1 MIHQSTECVFGIN
14 LGLVVNIN
22 KTVNIMQ
29 CSLTEYLPDPP
40 EGVEPGLAELW
51 VVPEIEEV
59 VSLLPGGQLL
69 RLQPPL
75 PPLAVNVREQS
86 GRHSGDH
93 IIIIKVIII
102 IIIIT
107 HLRLTSTKGP
117 SVLRVPLPMNWS
129 AGLGLYTFGPSP
141 ILAAVGVPLK
151 HCQL

>member
-1 MIHQSTECVFGIN
+1 MLPESPSQS
-14 LGLVVNIN
+14 
-22 KTVNIMQ
+22 Q
-29 CSLTEYLPDPP
+29 SRSQSSLESLARCLPHPSD
-40 EGVEPGLAELW
+40 GVQPRLAELR

-86 GRHSGDH
+86 GRHSGDN

-102 IIIIT
+102 IIIIS

-151 HCQL
+151 HYQL

>member
-1 MIHQSTECVFGIN
+1 MN
-14 LGLVVNIN
+14 NN
-22 KTVNIMQ
+22 
-29 CSLTEYLPDPP
+29 EYLPDPP

-51 VVPEIEEV
+51 VVPEVEEV
-59 VSLLPGGQLL
+59 VSLLPGAQLL
-69 RLQPPL
+69 RLQPLL
-75 PPLAVNVREQS
+75 PPLAVNVREES
-86 GRHSGDH
+86 GCHSEDH

-102 IIIIT
+102 IIITT

>member
-1 MIHQSTECVFGIN
+1 MFGNN

-22 KTVNIMQ
+22 KTVNVMQ

-51 VVPEIEEV
+51 VVPEVEEV

-102 IIIIT
+102 ISSSS

-151 HCQL
+151 HCQV

>member
-1 MIHQSTECVFGIN
+1 
-14 LGLVVNIN
+14 
-22 KTVNIMQ
+22 MQ
-29 CSLTEYLPDPP
+29 CSLTEYLPNPP
-40 EGVEPGLAELW
+40 EGVEPGLAELR

-75 PPLAVNVREQS
+75 PPLAVNVREES
-86 GRHSGDH
+86 GRHSEDQ
-93 IIIIKVIII
+93 IIIDIIFVIL
-102 IIIIT
+102 T

-151 HCQL
+151 HCRV

>member
-1 MIHQSTECVFGIN
+1 M
-14 LGLVVNIN
+14 
-22 KTVNIMQ
+22 
-29 CSLTEYLPDPP
+29 TEYLPNPP

-51 VVPEIEEV
+51 VVPEVEEV

-102 IIIIT
+102 IKTIIII
-107 HLRLTSTKGP
+107 
-117 SVLRVPLPMNWS
+117 PMSWKLLS
-129 AGLGLYTFGPSP
+129 
-141 ILAAVGVPLK
+141 
-151 HCQL
+151 

>member
-1 MIHQSTECVFGIN
+1 MIHQSTECVFGNN

-22 KTVNIMQ
+22 KTVNVMQ
-29 CSLTEYLPDPP
+29 CSLTEYLPNPP
-40 EGVEPGLAELW
+40 EGVEPGLAELR

-75 PPLAVNVREQS
+75 PPLPVNVREQS

-93 IIIIKVIII
+93 IIIMIS